1 MNTNNFY
8 EPHTHKDPSFPIIF
22 HLDTMQKYQSNF
34 LPHWHES
41 LEILY
46 ILRGTINVLADAASV
61 TAGKDEIIVIN
72 SNNVHYIQTLAE
84 ESQYYCLIIDR
95 KFCEEFNL
103 DTGEVVFQRQI
114 QDHELGE
121 KFKIINE
128 EFHMRKSLY
137 KAKIKAAAM
146 DLVISLYRNYTVA
159 ESSLSRQIKNDKI
172 EIIKKAIRY
181 IQSNYTQA
189 ITITSISTEIG
200 ISKYYFCRIFKEIT
214 GYTTVS
220 FLNIVKCNNAKKLLK
235 SGKYGVEEAALL
247 SGFDNLSYFSKTY
260 KKHMGNL
267 PSSDLLPSATRG
279 ISD

>member
-46 ILRGTINVLADAASV
+46 ILHGTINVLADAASV

-128 EFHMRKSLY
+128 EFHLRKSLY
-137 KAKIKAAAM
+137 KAKIKATAM

-159 ESSLSRQIKNDKI
+159 ESSLSRQIKSDKI

-181 IQSNYTQA
+181 IQSNYTQE
-189 ITITSISTEIG
+189 ITITSISAEIG

-220 FLNIVKCNNAKKLLK
+220 FLNIVKCNNAKKLLQ
-235 SGKYGVEEAALL
+235 SGKYGVEEAALM